1 MTRQVMCLTLSK
13 KLIPEQV
20 DDARCSA
27 ITRPQSRRVCKTTDC
42 KTTLYSLYKG
52 GDAQAG
58 YYWRITMWTPV
69 RCYTLSVAVLTY
81 EHTK

>member
-1 MTRQVMCLTLSK
+1 MTRQVMCLSGERIAK
-13 KLIPEQV
+13 QV
-20 DDARCSA
+20 DEAQCSA

-42 KTTLYSLYKG
+42 KTTLYSLDKG
-52 GDAQAG
+52 EDAQVG

-69 RCYTLSVAVLTY
+69 RCCTVSVAVLTY